1 MVPSFLAR
9 SGLFTTCPR
18 LHTLLLVG
26 TQWNEA
32 HMEEHPRKLGLLA
45 GTFEDLS
52 IYVVPDPEDVRSK
65 DDDLTHPTS
74 GEWLALIYQHTTEI
88 G

>member
-1 MVPSFLAR
+1 
-9 SGLFTTCPR
+9 
-18 LHTLLLVG
+18 
-26 TQWNEA
+26 
-32 HMEEHPRKLGLLA
+32 MEEHPRKLGLLA